1 MITDKEIYQIIKEE
15 TEAVILEVIKKV
27 EGGYKVY
34 PKKGG
39 KALSKKPKSKK
50 AAQAQLAAV
59 EISKAKRK
67 QMEEQMT
74 TTTPDVDALMKRIET
89 TPGFAAALDRIDNPV
104 EFINTILAIIRDVVS
119 RGKIKISLIKTLMT
133 QLVSKL

>member
-1 MITDKEIYQIIKEE
+1 MITDKEVYQIIKEE
-15 TEAVILEVIKKV
+15 TEATIHEMIKKV

-67 QMEEQMT
+67 GLEEQMT
-74 TTTPDVDALMKRIET
+74 TATPDVDALMKKIEA
-89 TPGFAAALDRIDNPV
+89 TPGFVAALDRIDNPN
-104 EFINTILAIIRDVVS
+104 EFTNTIFAIVKDVAS
-119 RGKIKISLIKTLMT
+119 RGKIKTSQIKPLMT
-133 QLVSKL
+133 QLANKL

>member
-67 QMEEQMT
+67 GLEEQMT

-104 EFINTILAIIRDVVS
+104 EFTNTVFAIVKDVVS
-119 RGKIKISLIKTLMT
+119 RGKIEISKIKPAMV
-133 QLVSKL
+133 QLVNRL